1 MKNKFIRIISPMSL
15 AMAIILD
22 TAVIYYII
30 YAFNKLEEK
39 LSAIN
44 ILFAIIAFLSLILA
58 IFYSR
63 EVIRH
68 GIRFSEN
75 EFEITFLDENNFFR
89 YDDIQSIETY
99 IDTKASLKKNFVD
112 RYSRITLNLDD
123 NSSVTLELGITTKKK
138 LKKIEEELSQRIKNA
153 RN

>member
-1 MKNKFIRIISPMSL
+1 MSL
-15 AMAIILD
+15 AMALILD

-30 YAFNKLEEK
+30 YAFNKLGEK

-44 ILFAIIAFLSLILA
+44 TLFAIIAFCSLLLA

-68 GIRFSEN
+68 GIKFKEN
-75 EFEITFLDENNFFR
+75 EFEITFLDENNVIR
-89 YDDIQSIETY
+89 YEDIESLESF

-112 RYSRITLNLDD
+112 RYSRLTINLKDE
-123 NSSVTLELGITTKKK
+123 SAITLELGLTTKRK
-138 LKKIEEELSQRIKNA
+138 LRRIEEEIRSRLVASGE
-153 RN
+153 

>member
-1 MKNKFIRIISPMSL
+1 MSL